1 MGDAERNTR
10 NLNLVALAVDG
21 EINRRY
27 PQLSK
32 RIVYPLRNQQF
43 EIIQETWKHLYNK
56 GRRFAHLNRNAEEE
70 AAKGEYI
77 TALKAAQVE
86 KARNFLLVNQKDT
99 NEIPESVKNALISL
113 RLWNQ
118 IPIVNGKLM
127 CPITTGLQNVRDA
140 QGRNQNFFAKNGDML
155 PLTGVKLRAFIR
167 NTFLGQNNEI
177 MRNTTT
183 LKRMPEYRIL
193 NTYIRNPNKLGKLQ
207 GMLNKDKQA
216 FENPKIM
223 AKRIAKRVAQNVYNW
238 DGGAINEQAAMRRI
252 APSDL
257 TGFRNMQRAIN
268 QQGALNYFGTDPTSG
283 TRMADFLIKKRALN
297 NPRQLFTD
305 LVTPV
310 QDFVINYPHQRDRP
324 I

>member
-1 MGDAERNTR
+1 MDPERNTR
-10 NLNLVALAVDG
+10 NLNLVALAVDA

-27 PQLSK
+27 PQLTK

-56 GRRFAHLNRNAEEE
+56 GRRLAHMGRNAEEE

-99 NEIPESVKNALISL
+99 KEIPESVKNALISL

-127 CPITTGLQNVRDA
+127 CPITTGLQNVVDV
-140 QGRNQNFFAKNGDML
+140 QGRRQNFFAKNGDML
-155 PLTGVKLRAFIR
+155 PLTGVKLRAYIR
-167 NTFLGQNNEI
+167 NTFLGENNEV
-177 MRNTTT
+177 MRNAAT
-183 LKRMPEYRIL
+183 LKKMPEYRIL

-207 GMLNKDKQA
+207 GILNKDKQA

-223 AKRIAKRVAQNVYNW
+223 ARRIAKQVGQNVHEW
-238 DGGAINEQAAMRRI
+238 DARDVVNERAAMRRI
-252 APSDL
+252 APSDFL
-257 TGFRNMQRAIN
+257 GFRNMQRAIN
-268 QQGALNYFGTDPTSG
+268 QPGAINYFGTDPRSG

-310 QDFVINYPHQRDRP
+310 QDFVINYPNQRDRP